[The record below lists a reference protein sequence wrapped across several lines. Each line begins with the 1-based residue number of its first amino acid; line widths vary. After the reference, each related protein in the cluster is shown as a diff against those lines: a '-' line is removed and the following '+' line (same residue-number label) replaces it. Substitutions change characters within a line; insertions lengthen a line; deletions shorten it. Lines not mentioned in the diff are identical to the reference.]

1 MKDPRQRAAG
11 EVASARE
18 REPAGAAAEISSLE
32 IVVAVPR
39 DEEGDMLARELLR
52 TRSGVRRLW
61 PLPPRLPDGVDVMF
75 CELTPELPQ
84 CLPWVPGQPLAALVV
99 VTPAV
104 QMPPLKLLRNC
115 APHAVLHRPFTTGTV
130 LTSLAIARAQF
141 LYEQRLRGRIDKLD
155 ETLRSFR
162 SVERAKN
169 ILMEKRNLDEEA
181 AYHFMRRQAMSQRV
195 SVGAVAAA
203 IIDSRD
209 ILG

>member
-203 IIDSRD
+203 IIDSHD

>member
-1 MKDPRQRAAG
+1 MKEPRLRVSGDAAP
-11 EVASARE
+11 ARE
-18 REPAGAAAEISSLE
+18 RESAGAAAEISSLE

-141 LYEQRLRGRIDKLD
+141 LYEQRLRARIDKLD

>member
-1 MKDPRQRAAG
+1 MKEPRQRVPGEAG
-11 EVASARE
+11 SAPE
-18 REPAGAAAEISSLE
+18 REPAGTAAEISSLE

-52 TRSGVRRLW
+52 TRSGVRRFW

-203 IIDSRD
+203 IIDSCD

>member
-1 MKDPRQRAAG
+1 MKEPRQRVSG

-18 REPAGAAAEISSLE
+18 REPAGASAETSSLE

-115 APHAVLHRPFTTGTV
+115 APYAVLHRPFTTGTV

>member
-1 MKDPRQRAAG
+1 
-11 EVASARE
+11 
-18 REPAGAAAEISSLE
+18 
-32 IVVAVPR
+32 
-39 DEEGDMLARELLR
+39 
-52 TRSGVRRLW
+52 
-61 PLPPRLPDGVDVMF
+61 MF

-99 VTPAV
+99 VTLAV
-104 QMPPLKLLRNC
+104 HMPPLKLLRNC

-141 LYEQRLRGRIDKLD
+141 LYEQRLRARIDKLD

-169 ILMEKRNLDEEA
+169 ILMEKRNLDRKPRIIHAPPSHESA
-181 AYHFMRRQAMSQRV
+181 RFRR
-195 SVGAVAAA
+195 GVAAA

>member
-1 MKDPRQRAAG
+1 MKEPRQRASGEAG
-11 EVASARE
+11 AA
-18 REPAGAAAEISSLE
+18 REPAGVGAEVSSLE

-141 LYEQRLRGRIDKLD
+141 LYEQRLRARIDKLD

-169 ILMEKRNLDEEA
+169 ILMEKRNLDEEG